1 MTSTGPYPHIVFSGG
16 GTGGHLF
23 PGLAV
28 AQRLLGEVPQLE
40 ITFVGGGRPF
50 ERRQVAAAGFEYLP
64 LPCRP
69 LPRTL
74 RDVFPFVTDS
84 LHGYREA
91 RRFLDDTHV
100 SAVVGLGG
108 YASVPMARAA
118 IRAGVPL
125 VLLEQN
131 AVPGRATRW
140 LAPAA
145 ALVCTAFAEAGHTL
159 GSRCAVRVTGNPIRP
174 HFTRRPPAA
183 QAGGA
188 NGRRG
193 GSGPNGSPS
202 PVDSSNGSNG
212 HDRPKVLLIVGGT
225 AGARSLNENVP
236 WALYKVGAA
245 LRGWKIAHQSG
256 SDELEATRER
266 YRRLGLQATVVRF
279 IANMPQVL
287 GQTDLVV
294 CRAGGTTLAELAATG
309 VPAILLPYPFA
320 AHDHQR
326 KNADVFSA
334 AGASLTLDE
343 RELPGRIDDHLAG
356 AIALLAGN
364 PARRAAM
371 AEAMR
376 GLALPDA
383 TWDVATMVRQVAAC
397 NGG

>member
-1 MTSTGPYPHIVFSGG
+1 MTSTGPHPHIVFSGG

-28 AQRLLGEVPQLE
+28 AQRLLGDVPEAE
-40 ITFVGGGRPF
+40 ITFAGSGRPF
-50 ERRQVAAAGFEYLP
+50 ERRQVTAAGFEYLP
-64 LPCRP
+64 LPCHP

-74 RDVFPFVTDS
+74 RDVFPFVTDN

-91 RRFLDDTHV
+91 RRFLDGRRV

-118 IRAGVPL
+118 IRSGVPL

-145 ALVCTAFAEAGHTL
+145 ALVCTAFAEAGHSL

-174 HFTRRPPAA
+174 HFTRRLPAA
-183 QAGGA
+183 QAGGT
-188 NGRRG
+188 NGRPSAS
-193 GSGPNGSPS
+193 GSNGSSS
-202 PVDSSNGSNG
+202 PVDPSNRSNG
-212 HDRPKVLLIVGGT
+212 HDRPKVLLVVGGT

-236 WALYKVGAA
+236 GALHKVGAG
-245 LRGWKIAHQSG
+245 LGGWKIAHQSG

-266 YRRLGLQATVVRF
+266 YRKLGLRAAVVPF

-287 GQTDLVV
+287 DRTDLVI

-320 AHDHQR
+320 ADDHQR
-326 KNADVFSA
+326 RNADVFSA
-334 AGASLTLDE
+334 AGACLTLDE
-343 RELPGRIDDHLAG
+343 RELPGNIDDHLAG
-356 AIALLAGN
+356 AVALLAGN
-364 PARRAAM
+364 PAKRAAM
-371 AEAMR
+371 REAMR

-397 NGG
+397 NGK

>member
-1 MTSTGPYPHIVFSGG
+1 MTSTGPHPHIVFAGG

-28 AQRLLGEVPQLE
+28 AQRLTGDVPQIQ
-40 ITFVGGGRPF
+40 ITFAGSGRQF

-64 LPCRP
+64 LPCHP
-69 LPRTL
+69 LPRKL
-74 RDVFPFVTDS
+74 RDVFPFVTDN

-91 RRFLDDTHV
+91 RQFLGGQRV

-118 IRAGVPL
+118 IRRGVPL

-145 ALVCTAFAEAGHTL
+145 ALVCTAFAEAGRSL
-159 GSRCAVRVTGNPIRP
+159 GSRCAVRVTGNPLRP
-174 HFTRRPPAA
+174 HFTRRLPAEEA
-183 QAGGA
+183 RAA
-188 NGRRG
+188 NGRRRVHG
-193 GSGPNGSPS
+193 AHTSPS
-202 PVDSSNGSNG
+202 PVDSSNRSNG
-212 HDRPKVLLIVGGT
+212 DNRSKVLLVVGGT
-225 AGARSLNENVP
+225 GGARSLNQNVP
-236 WALYKVGAA
+236 WAIHKVGAA

-256 SDELEATRER
+256 SAELDATREL
-266 YRRLGLQATVVRF
+266 YRKLGLKATVVPF

-287 GQTDLVV
+287 GQVDLVI

-309 VPAILLPYPFA
+309 VPAILLPYPLA
-320 AHDHQR
+320 ADDHQR
-326 KNADVFSA
+326 KNADVFS
-334 AGASLTLDE
+334 GADACLTLDE

-356 AIALLAGN
+356 AVALLTGN
-364 PARRAAM
+364 PAKRAAM

>member
-1 MTSTGPYPHIVFSGG
+1 MTSTGPHPHIVFSGG

-28 AQRLLGEVPQLE
+28 AQRLTGDVPQVQ
-40 ITFVGGGRPF
+40 ITFAGSGRRF

-64 LPCRP
+64 LPCHP

-74 RDVFPFVTDS
+74 RDVFPFVTDN

-91 RRFLDDTHV
+91 RRFLDGRRV

-118 IRAGVPL
+118 IHSGVPL

-145 ALVCTAFAEAGHTL
+145 ALVCTAFAEASQSL
-159 GSRCAVRVTGNPIRP
+159 GSRCAARVTGNPIRP

-183 QAGGA
+183 EARPA
-188 NGRRG
+188 NGRRSA
-193 GSGPNGSPS
+193 SGPNTPPS
-202 PVDSSNGSNG
+202 PVDDSNRSNGDNRS
-212 HDRPKVLLIVGGT
+212 KVLLVVGGT
-225 AGARSLNENVP
+225 AGAQSLNENVP
-236 WALYKVGAA
+236 GALYKVGAA

-256 SDELEATRER
+256 SAELEATRER
-266 YRRLGLQATVVRF
+266 YQKLGLKATVVPF

-287 GQTDLVV
+287 DQTDLVI

-320 AHDHQR
+320 ADDHQR
-326 KNADVFSA
+326 KNADVFSE
-334 AGASLTLDE
+334 AGACLTLDE

-356 AIALLAGN
+356 AVSLLTGN
-364 PARRAAM
+364 PAKRAAM
-371 AEAMR
+371 AQAMR

-397 NGG
+397 NGS